1 MYEDLDKAIAV
12 MRGAVD
18 ETETI
23 VKYTEL
29 LKVVN
34 TPDEVAEVK
43 EIISDELNHIARF
56 INMYVNLT
64 GIEIAED

>member
-34 TPDEVAEVK
+34 TPDEIAEVT
-43 EIISDELNHIARF
+43 EIISDELNHIVRF

>member
-1 MYEDLDKAIAV
+1 MYEDLDKAISA
-12 MRGAVD
+12 MQGAVD

-23 VKYTEL
+23 VKYTEM
-29 LKVVN
+29 LKVLN
-34 TPDEVAEVK
+34 TPDEIAEMK
-43 EIISDELNHIARF
+43 EIISDELNHIVRF